1 MIDTRHLDDLPDVP
15 TLRQL
20 CQSLAMLD
28 AILSPEWTYRNYCF
42 NARWSDGRMMASMR
56 NGSGDE
62 YYILFN
68 RSGAIIKGYA
78 HEAPLA
84 AYQVG
89 HGVPYPGVIDHVP
102 SEFADFLAE
111 PAFESQVATFCLWR
125 RTGDHAWHRGPLALP
140 RGDDPDGSAYLLRM
154 LDGDP
159 RTYRAWAEEYFE
171 LEAPEERVVPLAGVE
186 RVYRHEPLSD
196 ALVTLLNPSV
206 QLADLADDVRE
217 IGYPQGEC
225 I

>member
-20 CQSLAMLD
+20 CQSL

-125 RTGDHAWHRGPLALP
+125 RTGDHALHRGPLALP